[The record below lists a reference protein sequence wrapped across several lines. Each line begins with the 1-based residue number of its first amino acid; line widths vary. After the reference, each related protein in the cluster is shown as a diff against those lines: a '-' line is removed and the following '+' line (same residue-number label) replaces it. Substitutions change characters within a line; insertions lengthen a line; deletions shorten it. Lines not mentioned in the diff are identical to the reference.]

1 MVVPLK
7 APTAPQK
14 YSFFSYNPLHDF
26 ESVIW
31 ICLYFIIDRI
41 VVDHT
46 QQQSPGDLEL
56 QIQHARAIFS
66 GLLVARQRVYTTL
79 MYEDAYIDEVISRL
93 HPAVRGI
100 GWAIKWMVKKLRWAY
115 EVVEA
120 QEAAASIAQSDI
132 ALSFGVNI
140 EDSLEQVIN
149 ILSEGDV
156 ECAPFPVTSTDDGE
170 KQAAVDEDEGESEPS
185 SEIAATTAT
194 NDAGPETMVQSLE
207 SGRPATKKIRTG
219 STVAARRK

>member
-1 MVVPLK
+1 
-7 APTAPQK
+7 
-14 YSFFSYNPLHDF
+14 
-26 ESVIW
+26 
-31 ICLYFIIDRI
+31 
-41 VVDHT
+41 
-46 QQQSPGDLEL
+46 
-56 QIQHARAIFS
+56 
-66 GLLVARQRVYTTL
+66 
-79 MYEDAYIDEVISRL
+79 MYECAYIDEVISRL

-100 GWAIKWMVKKLRWAY
+100 GWAIKEMVEKLRWAY

-120 QEAAASIAQSDI
+120 QEAAASIAHSDI

-156 ECAPFPVTSTDDGE
+156 VCAPFPVTSTDDGE
-170 KQAAVDEDEGESEPS
+170 KQAAVDEEESEPS

-194 NDAGPETMVQSLE
+194 NDTGPETMVQSLE